1 MNDTNPAP
9 VESPPPAPQPPRQY
23 PDPRKDLHDLATQL
37 MRQSNRRLLIEYL
50 RLRRSLR

>member
-1 MNDTNPAP
+1 MSDTTPP
-9 VESPPPAPQPPRQY
+9 TVESPPPAPQPPRQD

>member
-1 MNDTNPAP
+1 MSDTIQPT
-9 VESPPPAPQPPRQY
+9 VESPPPAPQPPRQD
-23 PDPRKDLHDLATQL
+23 PDPRKDLHDLAAQL